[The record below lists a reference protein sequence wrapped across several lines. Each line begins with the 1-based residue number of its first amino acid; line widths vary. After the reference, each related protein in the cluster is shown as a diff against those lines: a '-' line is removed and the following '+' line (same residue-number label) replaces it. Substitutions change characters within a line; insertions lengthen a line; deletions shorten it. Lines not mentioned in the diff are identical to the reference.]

1 MKVFV
6 PIKNQG
12 TKMKLEVEISDFAQE
27 MLTKEG
33 VLDFPAYVA
42 SLVARE
48 ATRLYHIH
56 RSKPKPVEPRAPG
69 RPRQTPLQ
77 KRVKELGDILREVYL
92 RQREFYGEEFEAHF
106 GEQERQLEEAIRT
119 ENLDVLLEFQN
130 TQPWVR
136 KKKNV

>member
-1 MKVFV
+1 M
-6 PIKNQG
+6 
-12 TKMKLEVEISDFAQE
+12 EVDITDFAQE

-42 SLVARE
+42 SLVAKE
-48 ATRLYHIH
+48 ATRLYHVH
-56 RSKPKPVEPRAPG
+56 RSKPRQREVRPVG
-69 RPRQTPLQ
+69 RPRQTPEQ
-77 KRVKELGDILREVYL
+77 KRIKELGDILREVYL